1 MLYYFLQWLDQTY
14 NLGLPPVYQY
24 LSFRAG
30 VSLIL
35 SLIISILYGKRI
47 IRLLKKLQV
56 GETVR
61 DLGLPGQKEKDGT
74 PTMGGILIILSIL
87 IPCLLMAKIGNIYII
102 VMIVATVWMG
112 AIGFLDDYIKVF
124 KKDKKGLSGKFKIV
138 GQVGLGLIVGLTML
152 YHDGISVRMELD
164 TAVKEGYEVI
174 GQPWTQEGKTGT
186 DAMVKMTRAK
196 TTLTNVPFFKHDKHG
211 SNSFDYAQ
219 LLSFLGDN
227 AKSMVWLIFIP
238 MIILVVT
245 AVSNSANLTDGID
258 GLATGLSGIIGAT
271 LGVLA
276 YLSGNVIAADYL
288 NILYLPD
295 TGELLIFSACFVG
308 ACIGFLWYNSFP
320 AQVFMGDT
328 GSLMLGGVIAAFAI
342 LIRKELLIPILCGV
356 FLAETLSVM
365 IQVSYFKHT
374 KKKYGEG
381 RRIFLMSP
389 LHHHYQKKG
398 MHEAKIVIQFWIVG
412 ILLAALTIITLKIR

>member
-1 MLYYFLQWLDQTY
+1 MLYYFLQWLEKTY
-14 NLGLPPVYQY
+14 DLGIPPMYQY

-30 VSLIL
+30 VSLII
-35 SLIISILYGKRI
+35 SLIISILYGERI

-61 DLGLPGQKEKDGT
+61 DLGLAGQKEKEGT
-74 PTMGGILIILSIL
+74 PTMGGLLIILSIL
-87 IPCLLMAKIGNIYII
+87 LPCILMAKIGNIYII
-102 VMIVATVWMG
+102 VMIVATLWMG

-152 YHDGISVRMELD
+152 FNDGIYVRMNVDMAQEQ
-164 TAVKEGYEVI
+164 GYEII
-174 GQPWTQEGKTGT
+174 GEPWMQEDKEGT
-186 DAMVKMTRAK
+186 DAVIKMAKVK
-196 TTLTNVPFFKHDKHG
+196 TTLTNVPFLKHDNFG
-211 SNSFDYAQ
+211 NNSFDYAQ
-219 LLSFLGDN
+219 LLPFLGDN
-227 AKSMVWLIFIP
+227 ARNMVWLIFIP
-238 MIILVVT
+238 MVILVVT

-276 YLSGNVIAADYL
+276 YLSGNAIAANYL

-295 TGELLIFSACFVG
+295 TGELLIFAACFVG
-308 ACIGFLWYNSFP
+308 ACIGFLWYNSYP
-320 AQVFMGDT
+320 AKVFMGDT

-374 KKKYGEG
+374 RKKYGEG

-398 MHEAKIVIQFWIVG
+398 MHEAKIVTQFWIVG